1 MSRKEY
7 KDRVRKVKKM
17 TREGLREENPLDGSV
32 KTVGAGSENRIRGSD
47 DFDLK
52 KKPEEKTEYYS
63 HVAEKETHSARK
75 KGKKRRIYRQV
86 YGGPGKTLSPKARE
100 TEPAERT
107 GKSLYLHEIET
118 GRGMAANPQK
128 EAEEPE
134 KKAKE
139 TDWTGRTSEIPLAP
153 GLFHRTSPKRR
164 GGGRNR
170 ENFRKEGQTEAP
182 GKRQRLIHGE
192 SAGIGQ
198 RKENAGTRLR
208 SEGKIAAAALAAG
221 QTLVSYSAYQAD
233 GNAAV
238 DSVEAGYQAADAG
251 ISAGMRFRRS
261 VKRSR
266 YREGENARVKQM
278 AFRERSRPAAEEGGI
293 RQWHILKGD
302 AAERKSRKKKYR
314 KRYQKIYRN
323 AGIGNGFLGKTAGLF
338 TGKKASAP
346 ARKIISVVFGKQK
359 LYLIIGILVLGL
371 MILVSVFAA
380 AGVMSQAVGGVVAS
394 TTYPSEDADIYA
406 AENAYQNLETALNRQ
421 INQMEITHPGYDEYR
436 YNVDEISHNPY
447 QLTSFLSAKYG
458 NYIYSD
464 VEPVLLDLFRQQYTL
479 TVQPVYEEVTETRT
493 VQVGESLGT
502 VVTSGYC
509 NCVLCCG
516 IWAGGNTASGVPPA
530 SDHTIAVDASDP
542 IVPMGTKV
550 VMNGVEYTVE
560 DTGNF
565 KRYGVDFDI
574 YYDSHAEALAHG
586 HQSVEAYLS
595 DSNGSSSIEVTETT
609 TKKILNI
616 TLKKVG
622 FHTVAGN
629 NLTRNQRQMYDLYNA
644 TLGNRSYL
652 FSAYDSASDDY
663 ASYTPPAE
671 ALSDEKFANMLYE
684 AEKYLGVPY
693 VWGGYSPAGFDC
705 SGFLS
710 YVINYCGNGWNVGRL
725 TANGLKDLCTPVSP
739 EEAKPGDLIFF
750 QGTYQTSGAS
760 HVGMIVGDG
769 MMIHCGSP
777 VQYTSYETSYWQSH
791 FLSVGRLP

>member
-1 MSRKEY
+1 MLKKWKDLPDFMKCDEVREYYEILEKRKFSIFLKRVFDLIAGTIMFIILAIPMVILAIWIKLDSPGPVFYRQERITSYGKHFRIHKFRTMIANADKIGTAVTVENDSRITK
-7 KDRVRKVKKM
+7 
-17 TREGLREENPLDGSV
+17 
-32 KTVGAGSENRIRGSD
+32 VGAK
-47 DFDLK
+47 L
-52 KKPEEKTEYYS
+52 
-63 HVAEKETHSARK
+63 RK
-75 KGKKRRIYRQV
+75 
-86 YGGPGKTLSPKARE
+86 
-100 TEPAERT
+100 
-107 GKSLYLHEIET
+107 
-118 GRGMAANPQK
+118 
-128 EAEEPE
+128 
-134 KKAKE
+134 
-139 TDWTGRTSEIPLAP
+139 
-153 GLFHRTSPKRR
+153 HR
-164 GGGRNR
+164 
-170 ENFRKEGQTEAP
+170 F
-182 GKRQRLIHGE
+182 
-192 SAGIGQ
+192 
-198 RKENAGTRLR
+198 
-208 SEGKIAAAALAAG
+208 
-221 QTLVSYSAYQAD
+221 
-233 GNAAV
+233 
-238 DSVEAGYQAADAG
+238 
-251 ISAGMRFRRS
+251 
-261 VKRSR
+261 
-266 YREGENARVKQM
+266 
-278 AFRERSRPAAEEGGI
+278 
-293 RQWHILKGD
+293 
-302 AAERKSRKKKYR
+302 
-314 KRYQKIYRN
+314 
-323 AGIGNGFLGKTAGLF
+323 
-338 TGKKASAP
+338 
-346 ARKIISVVFGKQK
+346 
-359 LYLIIGILVLGL
+359 
-371 MILVSVFAA
+371 
-380 AGVMSQAVGGVVAS
+380 
-394 TTYPSEDADIYA
+394 
-406 AENAYQNLETALNRQ
+406 
-421 INQMEITHPGYDEYR
+421 
-436 YNVDEISHNPY
+436 
-447 QLTSFLSAKYG
+447 
-458 NYIYSD
+458 D

-542 IVPMGTKV
+542 IVSMGTKV

-671 ALSDEKFANMLYE
+671 ALSDERFANMLYE

-710 YVINYCGNGWNVGRL
+710 YVINHCGNGWDVGRL
-725 TANGLKDLCTPVSP
+725 TANGLKDLCTPVPP